1 MFAFL
6 FSPGGIIKTPQA
18 IRKDAF
24 LKSFS
29 NRLIVNMFYKM
40 AQLRKNE
47 FRTGQLAGVEAAR
60 HAKHNRI
67 ADNTGSGAGH
77 DGGGIDFF
85 HAEFGKQGANRGP
98 NALSFLLKSG
108 LTASMVTSFFVI
120 PVPPLIKITWGFDSL
135 IPSFNAAAIFRA
147 SSGITS

>member
-29 NRLIVNMFYKM
+29 SRLIVNMFYKM
-40 AQLRKNE
+40 TQLRKNE

-85 HAEFGKQGANRGP
+85 HAEFG
-98 NALSFLLKSG
+98 SFLLKSG

>member
-29 NRLIVNMFYKM
+29 SRLIVNMFYKM
-40 AQLRKNE
+40 TQLRKNE

-85 HAEFGKQGANRGP
+85 HAEFG
-98 NALSFLLKSG
+98 
-108 LTASMVTSFFVI
+108 TSFFVI